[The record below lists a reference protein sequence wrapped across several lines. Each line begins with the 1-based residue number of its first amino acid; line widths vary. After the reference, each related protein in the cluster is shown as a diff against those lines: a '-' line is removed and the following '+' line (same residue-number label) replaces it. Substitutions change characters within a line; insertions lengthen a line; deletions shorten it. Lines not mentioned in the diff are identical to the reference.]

1 MLTVNSISVAINF
14 ARLYFRRHMECAVLK
29 RFLKVQETFSKKVSC
44 KSHFSIWEKLNL
56 IRFIKTLIRGFT
68 PHSSRFAQH
77 LLPRRRLTLPSGLR
91 LTPSLSGTALK
102 IAKFIFNRKKAF
114 KTNCFKGFL
123 LKVSLEPFQRLTGVD
138 SVHGL

>member
-68 PHSSRFAQH
+68 SHSSRCRSA
-77 LLPRRRLTLPSGLR
+77 PS
-91 LTPSLSGTALK
+91 PKETALK
-102 IAKFIFNRKKAF
+102 IVKFIFNRKKAF